1 MCVCVRTLVTQSY
14 LTFCD
19 PMDCSPP
26 GSSVH
31 GILQARILEWVAIS
45 FSTQGT
51 EIFNPGDLLNPG
63 IESRSSEL
71 QVDSLPSE
79 TQGKPCPKLLHGK
92 RRDSQL
98 LTFLLFVSVQFP
110 LHI

>member
-1 MCVCVRTLVTQSY
+1 MEFFRQEY
-14 LTFCD
+14 
-19 PMDCSPP
+19 
-26 GSSVH
+26 SS
-31 GILQARILEWVAIS
+31 GLPFPS
-45 FSTQGT
+45 
-51 EIFNPGDLLNPG
+51 PGDLLIPG

-79 TQGKPCPKLLHGK
+79 TQGKPCPKVLHGK

-98 LTFLLFVSVQFP
+98 LTFFLFASVQFP